1 MNLSSK
7 DVDLFYRLTYCLFSY
22 VNQRLSIVSGSKAPE
37 DVRHLS
43 FQEKLKIRAAL
54 WENTDLIDSHVKEN
68 PDKLS
73 PDELAIIESWKH
85 RVKGKFFLVAYLK
98 QYAVFLMEADTEL
111 AFGVVALSQP
121 FEATVG
127 SHLPIYLETVL
138 LPFKGKIIYDG
149 VMAPYNISF
158 GRGYRDGIKES
169 YQQAK
174 AKHGIITSLPFSLES
189 KKQSDEDLLR
199 FYLKNQQNRE
209 RYWEDIWDLIGK
221 KPALR
226 LLYHQEMG
234 KIQSRNFKKRFREI
248 GIEKGWFAV
257 LEGMIVG
264 SGATKEEA
272 QKAVKSIVP
281 SEKRVL
287 IHIFQLGK

>member
-1 MNLSSK
+1 MCGIYHSKKSSK
-7 DVDLFYRLTYCLFSY
+7 SAL
-22 VNQRLSIVSGSKAPE
+22 LSGN
-37 DVRHLS
+37 
-43 FQEKLKIRAAL
+43 
-54 WENTDLIDSHVKEN
+54 NTDLIDSYVKEN

-73 PDELAIIESWKH
+73 LDELAIIESWKH

-149 VMAPYNISF
+149 VIAPYNISF
-158 GRGYRDGIKES
+158 GRGYREGIKES

-226 LLYHQEMG
+226 LALPPRDGENSLKELQETV
-234 KIQSRNFKKRFREI
+234 SRDRHRERMVCSARRNDC
-248 GIEKGWFAV
+248 G
-257 LEGMIVG
+257 
-264 SGATKEEA
+264 
-272 QKAVKSIVP
+272 
-281 SEKRVL
+281 
-287 IHIFQLGK
+287 

>member
-22 VNQRLSIVSGSKAPE
+22 VNQQLSIVSGSKAPE